1 MDDRDHVAAR
11 ADLGCRHV
19 SNIRVVVADDDE
31 TMRRAMVDVLT
42 AHGGFRVVGDVASG
56 AGLPE
61 LVTRT
66 LAELVVL
73 DIRMPSGGP
82 TAARSLR
89 DLTPSPVMVAV
100 SASNDVASVAEMFR
114 AGVTGFLTKGHLGT
128 TFADDL
134 VRCARGQVMI
144 AVPQA
149 ALVLRALGD
158 DLVHDC

>member
-1 MDDRDHVAAR
+1 MSAT
-11 ADLGCRHV
+11 
-19 SNIRVVVADDDE
+19 RVVVADDDE

-42 AHGGFRVVGDVASG
+42 AHGGFSVVGDVASG

-66 LAELVVL
+66 RAQLVVL
-73 DIRMPSGGP
+73 DVRMPSGGP
-82 TAARSLR
+82 VAARSLR

-100 SASNDVASVAEMFR
+100 SASNDVATVAEMFR
-114 AGVTGFLTKGHLGT
+114 AGATGFLAKGHLGT

-134 VRCARGQVMI
+134 VRCTQGQVMI

-149 ALVLRALGD
+149 VQVLRALGD
-158 DLVHDC
+158 DLVHDG